1 MLWMNQ
7 TNYER
12 PMQQIA
18 KNIMGDEYLDEL
30 IFEYIADKP
39 QIGERMTWAYIEFL
53 GFQGAFFE
61 TI

>member
-1 MLWMNQ
+1 
-7 TNYER
+7 
-12 PMQQIA
+12 MQQIA